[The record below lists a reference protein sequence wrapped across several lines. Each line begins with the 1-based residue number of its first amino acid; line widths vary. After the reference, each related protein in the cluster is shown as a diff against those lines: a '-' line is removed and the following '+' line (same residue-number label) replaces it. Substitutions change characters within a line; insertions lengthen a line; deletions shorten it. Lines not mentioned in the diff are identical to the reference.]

1 MKKVFIIHGLSGSPN
16 GGWRP
21 WLMGELEKKD
31 IYACA
36 LAMPSPDEP
45 AVQEWLEEIG
55 RHIRGHDEVYL
66 IGHSLG
72 ATAILRYLENP
83 QSSPIAGGIL
93 VSGPFQPTANKKVET
108 FLNKPFNFESIRK
121 KCAHFAIIHGDNDTV
136 VPLGDGEHFAEH
148 LDGSLMVVK
157 NGQHL
162 NGSAGWFQL
171 PACLEALEK
180 MINNAQETCS

>member
-1 MKKVFIIHGLSGSPN
+1 MKKVLIIHGLSGTPN

-21 WLMGELEKKD
+21 WLMAELEKKD

-45 AVQEWLEEIG
+45 AVYEWLDEIE
-55 RHIRGHDEVYL
+55 RHVTAQDDVYL

-83 QSSPIAGGIL
+83 KSCPISGAIL
-93 VSGPFQPTANKKVET
+93 VSGPFHPTANKKVEN
-108 FLNKPFNFESIRK
+108 FLNKPFNFDAIKK
-121 KCAHFAIIHGDNDTV
+121 KCPLFAIIHGDNDTV
-136 VPLGDGEHFAEH
+136 VPLEDGKQFADQLEC
-148 LDGSLMVVK
+148 SLMIVK

-162 NGSAGWFQL
+162 NGSAGWVQL
-171 PACLEALEK
+171 PDCLRALQK
-180 MINNAQETCS
+180 MIIKS